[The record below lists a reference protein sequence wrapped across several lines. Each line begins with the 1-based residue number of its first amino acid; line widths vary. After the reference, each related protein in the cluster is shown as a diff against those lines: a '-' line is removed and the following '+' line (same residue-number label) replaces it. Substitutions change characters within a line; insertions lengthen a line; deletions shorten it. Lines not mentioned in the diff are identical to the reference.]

1 MGEGGLS
8 LGLAGMGSE
17 SPLPSLS
24 SLASSLKDL
33 LKDQK
38 AAAFPGNTGLLLC

>member
-1 MGEGGLS
+1 MGEGGLG

-24 SLASSLKDL
+24 SLASSLKAL

-38 AAAFPGNTGLLLC
+38 ATAFPGSPGLLLC